1 MKKTILTL
9 ILFTFGLA
17 LSNAQDFNI
26 EDIKKDVEYLA
37 DDKLEGRETGT
48 KGEVKAAK
56 CIAKRFKKIGI
67 EPKGGDKY
75 YQHFSFK
82 PRPDN
87 PHKQVDKD
95 TIDPV
100 EGRNVIGYIDNN
112 AAQTIVIGAHYDHL
126 GWGAS
131 GSLHTGEPAIH
142 NGADD
147 NASGVAAMIALAEAL
162 QAGPDGN
169 NYLFI
174 AFSGEEKGLWGSNFY
189 SKNSTIP
196 VDNMNYMINMD
207 MVGRLNDEK
216 KLAINGTGSS
226 PSFKTFI
233 EEHPMKDLKIVE
245 SESGIGPSDHTSFYL
260 QDVPVLHFFTGQH
273 EDYHKP
279 SDDADKVNYEGIVEV
294 VNYIYD
300 IIEMSDDD
308 GKLTFS
314 KTKEEDNKNTPRF
327 KVTLGV
333 VPDYLFDGEGMRIDG
348 VREDRPA
355 SKAGMMKGD
364 VVVKLGDLEIKDMMS
379 YMKALSKFEKGDKT
393 SVEFKRGDE
402 LMTKEIEF

>member
-1 MKKTILTL
+1 M
-9 ILFTFGLA
+9 
-17 LSNAQDFNI
+17 
-26 EDIKKDVEYLA
+26 
-37 DDKLEGRETGT
+37 
-48 KGEVKAAK
+48 
-56 CIAKRFKKIGI
+56 
-67 EPKGGDKY
+67 
-75 YQHFSFK
+75 
-82 PRPDN
+82 
-87 PHKQVDKD
+87 
-95 TIDPV
+95 
-100 EGRNVIGYIDNN
+100 
-112 AAQTIVIGAHYDHL
+112 
-126 GWGAS
+126 
-131 GSLHTGEPAIH
+131 
-142 NGADD
+142 
-147 NASGVAAMIALAEAL
+147 
-162 QAGPDGN
+162 
-169 NYLFI
+169 
-174 AFSGEEKGLWGSNFY
+174 AFSGEEMGLLGSNYF
-189 SKNSTIP
+189 SKNPTI
-196 VDNMNYMINMD
+196 DEKSINYMINMD

-233 EEHPMKDLKIVE
+233 EEHPMKDLKVVE